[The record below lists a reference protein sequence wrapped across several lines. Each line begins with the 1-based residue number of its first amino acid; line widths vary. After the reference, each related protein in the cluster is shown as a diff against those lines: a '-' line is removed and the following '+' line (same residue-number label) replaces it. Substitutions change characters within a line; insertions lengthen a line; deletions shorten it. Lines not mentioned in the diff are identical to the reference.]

1 MKKILFIILM
11 ITNTFIF
18 SNEVE
23 DILDEFADSIL
34 IPNLYGN
41 FTITLIS
48 KNGAKREI
56 QAEAYQKLID
66 NTQMNRLFK
75 FKYPPSV
82 RDTGLLIH
90 SFYNEDNENQ
100 MWIYLPIVKK
110 IKRIA
115 LSSSGGGYFMGSDF
129 SYADLISKDSSD
141 FTQELIGE
149 KTIENIECNMIKE
162 YGETP
167 EQIESLGYSSI
178 INYYGKDDSFLYG
191 RDYYEISG
199 DLLKTY
205 RVKETKKFSK
215 YIYPTQIEMSN
226 VQTDHKSIITVT
238 DINTEDI
245 PESYFTTRNL
255 KK

>member
-1 MKKILFIILM
+1 MKKLLLILLI
-11 ITNTFIF
+11 ITNAFIY
-18 SNEVE
+18 SNDVE
-23 DILDEFADSIL
+23 DILEKFADSIL

-56 QAEAYQKLID
+56 QAEAYQKLVDD
-66 NTQMNRLFK
+66 NQMNRLFK

-90 SFYNEDNENQ
+90 SFYNEESENQ

-141 FTQELIGE
+141 YNQELIGE
-149 KTIENIECNMIKE
+149 KVIDGKNCYIIKE
-162 YGETP
+162 YGETDK
-167 EQIESLGYSSI
+167 EKESLGYSYI
-178 INYYGKDDSFLYG
+178 INYYGTEDSFLYG
-191 RDYYEISG
+191 RDYYELSG
-199 DLLKTY
+199 ELLKTY
-205 RVKETKKFSK
+205 RVKDTKLFST
-215 YIYPTQIEMSN
+215 YIYPTQIEMKN
-226 VQTDHKSIITVT
+226 VQTDHISIISVT
-238 DINTEDI
+238 DINTDDI
-245 PESYFTTRNL
+245 SESYFSTRNL